1 MSVRG
6 RPLGPSD
13 VRRAVRRELA
23 AAGLAQRSPHAFRH
37 TFATHLLEH
46 GADLRSI
53 QHLLGHASVGTTQV
67 YTHVSV
73 RHLRAAHAASHPRGM
88 MADDSVSI
96 WDDYKRTGDKRLR
109 DRLILTYAPLV
120 KYVAGRLGTGLPAH
134 VDEGDLVS
142 YGLLGLMNAIER
154 FDPHRDTK
162 FETYAISRIKGS
174 IIDELRSMDWVP
186 RSVRSRAREIER
198 GIVELEHRL
207 HRPPSD
213 EEIAAHLGIT
223 DAEFQDSLTQIS
235 RSSVAALDELWT
247 ISSSGGDTVSLI
259 DTLQDPNADDPSTEM
274 TRTEVREAL
283 AGAIGKLPDREKTV
297 ITLYYYD
304 ELTLREIG
312 EVLGVTESRVSQLH
326 TKAILRLKAKLQGN
340 LERALRR
347 AVPVDRSAPARGNLQ
362 RIHLIRLGGHACLER
377 SPGRSETSR

>member
-1 MSVRG
+1 MS
-6 RPLGPSD
+6 
-13 VRRAVRRELA
+13 
-23 AAGLAQRSPHAFRH
+23 
-37 TFATHLLEH
+37 
-46 GADLRSI
+46 
-53 QHLLGHASVGTTQV
+53 
-67 YTHVSV
+67 
-73 RHLRAAHAASHPRGM
+73 
-88 MADDSVSI
+88 DDSVSI

-186 RSVRSRAREIER
+186 RSVRSRARE
-198 GIVELEHRL
+198 
-207 HRPPSD
+207 
-213 EEIAAHLGIT
+213 
-223 DAEFQDSLTQIS
+223 FQDSLTQIS

-283 AGAIGKLPDREKTV
+283 AGAIGKLPDRERTV

-326 TKAILRLKAKLQGN
+326 TKAILRLKAKLQGS
-340 LERALRR
+340 LERA
-347 AVPVDRSAPARGNLQ
+347 SA
-362 RIHLIRLGGHACLER
+362 ER
-377 SPGRSETSR
+377 FR